1 MESVINNNLTI
12 EYIIE
17 NYGKMVNSICRR
29 MIQNRDTVEDA
40 VQEVWLEVNKSLKSF
55 RGESK
60 ISTWLYKITSRVVM
74 RMAKT

>member
-60 ISTWLYKITSRVVM
+60 SQPGFTRLLQGLS
-74 RMAKT
+74 